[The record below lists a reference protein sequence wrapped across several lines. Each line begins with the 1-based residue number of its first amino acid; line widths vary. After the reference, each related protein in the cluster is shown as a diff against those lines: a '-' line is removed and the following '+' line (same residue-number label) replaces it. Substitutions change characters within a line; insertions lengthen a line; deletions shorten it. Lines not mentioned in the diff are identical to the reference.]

1 MKNIFNSNQIKKWFG
16 ERARKLK
23 KKRKNI
29 KYKNLSNL
37 TSMFLLAK
45 YPGLEIS
52 YFFLSWKR

>member
-1 MKNIFNSNQIKKWFG
+1 MI
-16 ERARKLK
+16 RRKSSKVK

>member
-1 MKNIFNSNQIKKWFG
+1 MKNIFNSNQIKMI
-16 ERARKLK
+16 RRKSSKVK